1 MKKILF
7 ILSLVLLLLTSCTN
21 PHRVVGDE
29 YIVRKVEYFPSNPY
43 RLTYKIMAVPVHP
56 KANRGTFDGNK
67 MRYYTDA
74 FYSVGD
80 TIKISNLRK

>member
-7 ILSLVLLLLTSCTN
+7 ILSLVLLILTSCTN

-29 YIVRKVEYFPSNPY
+29 YIVRKVEYFPNNPY
-43 RLTYKIMAVPVHP
+43 KLTYKIKAVPVYP
-56 KANRGTFDGNK
+56 KANSNTFDGNK
-67 MRYYTDA
+67 MIYYTDT

-80 TIKISNLRK
+80 TIKLINK